1 MVLMQHT
8 LNYGWHETKKKK
20 VAHIA
25 YKLTH
30 FMLTDLAGGYR
41 DVLQLIRVR

>member
-1 MVLMQHT
+1 MDDMKQ
-8 LNYGWHETKKKK
+8 KK

-30 FMLTDLAGGYR
+30 FMLTDITGGYR
-41 DVLQLIRVR
+41 DVLQLIRVSWRTGVQKVW